1 LLGKPEWCLFAAS
14 SIVEGYYPSWKLGTR
29 LDRFQLGLGYIVPE
43 EEPRSKCADTIA
55 VHEHVNVSDVI
66 WLENDDCC
74 WRTSI
79 EPLPNVS
86 LAFWWS

>member
-1 LLGKPEWCLFAAS
+1 
-14 SIVEGYYPSWKLGTR
+14 LGTR
-29 LDRFQLGLGYIVPE
+29 LDRFQLGLGYVVAE

-66 WLENDDCC
+66 WLENDD
-74 WRTSI
+74 RRRRMRV